1 MARVAPEK
9 TIENSEGHGA
19 VGNCLIGGSWLLAGI
34 CFPCAISEGVQIVQE
49 YERAVI
55 FRILT
60 ELYFENIS
68 VLETIL
74 NHLKT
79 RTYDKETCCGPW
91 VILYSAMY
99 RYICEGDRYS
109 IHTTL
114 FQKKNFD

>member
-55 FRILT
+55 FRILVEERFNSIT
-60 ELYFENIS
+60 VVKS
-68 VLETIL
+68 IL
-74 NHLKT
+74 NHFKT
-79 RTYDKETCCGPW
+79 RTYDKETRCGPW
-91 VILYSAMY
+91 AILYAAMH
-99 RYICEGDRYS
+99 RYICKGDRYL
-109 IHTTL
+109 IHMTL
-114 FQKKNFD
+114 FQ

>member
-55 FRILT
+55 FRILA
-60 ELYFENIS
+60 ELNFKKITA
-68 VLETIL
+68 LETIL

-79 RTYDKETCCGPW
+79 WTYDKETCCGPW
-91 VILYSAMY
+91 AILYAAMY
-99 RYICEGDRYS
+99 RHICKGYRYS
-109 IHTTL
+109 IHMTL
-114 FQKKNFD
+114 FQ